1 MDSLAG
7 KACSGMDS
15 DEITQGEFA
24 TVSPHAPPAP
34 EDGAARAGFRARAGF
49 MAEEDD
55 WVERFFVAA
64 LLVAGLVLA
73 AGSSAMAAAGFFTG
87 ARFFPFTGAGE
98 AIDMEISERMTRPPS
113 A

>member
-7 KACSGMDS
+7 KACSGVAS